1 MTLKMRTTFFA
12 TLTAVALTSNII
24 TPYQAWVQAQTV
36 KPVPSPVPTYN
47 PSPSVTP
54 DPISLPNPVEV
65 TIPDG
70 TEIILSTLDELSSK
84 TARTGDLVTLRVDE
98 DLIVEGK
105 AVITAGTRARAEI
118 AEVQKS
124 GLFGR
129 RGKLALKILSTSAV
143 DGTKISLL
151 AGRNSEG
158 GGNVGVSIAVFALV
172 SPLGFLI
179 KGSNAIIPVGTKI
192 RAIIDG
198 RTKIRIS
205 Q

>member
-24 TPYQAWVQAQTV
+24 TPYQPWVQAQTV

-47 PSPSVTP
+47 PSPSVT
-54 DPISLPNPVEV
+54 PNPVEV

-84 TARTGDLVTLRVDE
+84 TARTGDLVNLRVDE
-98 DLIVEGK
+98 DVIVEGK

-118 AEVQKS
+118 AEAQKS

-129 RGKLALKILSTSAV
+129 KGKLSLKILSTSAV

-172 SPLGFLI
+172 SPLGFFI
-179 KGSNAIIPVGTKI
+179 KGQNAVIPVGTKI

-198 RTKIRIS
+198 KTKISIS

>member
-1 MTLKMRTTFFA
+1 M
-12 TLTAVALTSNII
+12 
-24 TPYQAWVQAQTV
+24 
-36 KPVPSPVPTYN
+36 
-47 PSPSVTP
+47 
-54 DPISLPNPVEV
+54 
-65 TIPDG
+65 
-70 TEIILSTLDELSSK
+70 
-84 TARTGDLVTLRVDE
+84 RVDE
-98 DLIVEGK
+98 DVIVEGK

-118 AEVQKS
+118 AEAQKS

-129 RGKLALKILSTSAV
+129 KGKLSLKILSTSAV

-172 SPLGFLI
+172 SPLGFFI

-198 RTKIRIS
+198 KTKIRIS